1 MNWFTNLKVAGK
13 LALGFG
19 LCLTLATLIG
29 TVAVTRMAQM
39 NTITKDLNSDTVG
52 GLDDLGK
59 FNAAARQLRTVE
71 YRHVL
76 SSTPADKAKAE
87 NDMVEA
93 EGEAQKALQ
102 DYKDSSM
109 DDMDRQNTDTLLNEW
124 QKYVALKPQLLDL
137 SQHNDIHACAAL
149 INGTM
154 RDQFLR
160 ATDKSR
166 EMVAWNE
173 KRGEWYSRNAER
185 AYDSGRGL
193 TIGLLALAVALGSLM
208 GWFITRYMTRTL
220 TETSARLEKLR
231 GLCITNF
238 EAAVRAMEQ
247 GDLTCEIVTGTE
259 SLQIRSKDEFGEMAV
274 TFNAML
280 DQVKNTIGSFRKSQ
294 ASLCSLVQK
303 LQTSATHVGAASH
316 TLSDTAQQVGLAT
329 EEISATMHEVAQASE
344 QSARGA
350 SEVAQGSSSQARV
363 LASGTEMLQGL
374 VEAVGGVAADAQ
386 TAADASTQAT
396 KAAVQGAQAVRECAV
411 SMSKIQ
417 QTVTQSAEV
426 VQSLGESSRQI
437 GGIVETIDQIAEQTN
452 LLALNAAIE
461 AARAGEAGRGF
472 AVVADEVRKLAE
484 RSGRATR
491 EISGLIGEVQT
502 RTEQAV
508 MAMQAGTADVAGGTA
523 RAEQAQTALEQIQAV
538 GQDVA
543 ARVRGISQAAQ
554 EMEAASENVARAI
567 TEAAAIVEQS
577 SAAAEEMSA
586 SAEEVSASI
595 QTVAGTTAQQGAAVE
610 EMVASSQELAQVAY
624 DLEAAVSQFR
634 IQPHTGTLAGPSAHL
649 TLLKAA

>member
-1 MNWFTNLKVAGK
+1 MNWFNNLKTAGK
-13 LALGFG
+13 MALGFG
-19 LCLTLATLIG
+19 LCLALATLVG

-39 NTITKDLNSDTVG
+39 NKITKDLNSDTVG

-59 FNAAARQLRTVE
+59 FNAAARQYRTVE

-76 SSTPADKAKAE
+76 SSSTADKAQAEADMAKAL
-87 NDMVEA
+87 
-93 EGEAQKALQ
+93 GTAQGALQ
-102 DYKDSSM
+102 DYKASSL
-109 DDMDRQNTDTLLNEW
+109 DDLDRQNTDQLMGEW
-124 QKYVALKPQLLDL
+124 QKYVAMEPQILAL
-137 SQHNDIHACAAL
+137 SHSNDIKGCAAL
-149 INGTM
+149 INGPM
-154 RDQFLR
+154 RDQFFR
-160 ATDKSR
+160 ATDKSA

-173 KRGEWYSRNAER
+173 KRGEWYSRSAEQ
-185 AYDSGRGL
+185 AYTFGRDL
-193 TIGLLALAVALGSLM
+193 TIGLLALAVVLGSLM
-208 GWFITRYMTRTL
+208 GCYITRYMTRTL
-220 TETSARLEKLR
+220 AETSARLEKLR
-231 GLCITNF
+231 RLCITNF
-238 EAAVRAMEQ
+238 QMAVQAMEK
-247 GDLTCEIVTGTE
+247 GDLTCEIATGTE
-259 SLQIRSKDEFGEMAV
+259 SLEVRNRDEFGQMAV

-280 DQVKNTIGSFRKSQ
+280 DQVKGTIGSFRKSQ
-294 ASLCSLVQK
+294 ASLCGLMQK
-303 LQTSATHVGAASH
+303 LQASATHVGMASH
-316 TLSDTAQQVGLAT
+316 TLAGTAQQVGAAT
-329 EEISATMHEVAQASE
+329 EEISATMQEVAQASE

-350 SEVAQGSSSQARV
+350 GEVAQGSASQARV
-363 LASGTEMLQGL
+363 LASGTEMLKGL

-386 TAADASTQAT
+386 TAAQASTQAT
-396 KAAVQGAQAVRECAV
+396 EAAVQGAQAVRECAV

-417 QTVTQSAEV
+417 QTVSQSAEV

-491 EISGLIGEVQT
+491 EISGLIGEVQA
-502 RTEQAV
+502 RTGQAV
-508 MAMQAGTADVAGGTA
+508 AAMQAGTADVAGGTA
-523 RAEQAQTALEQIQAV
+523 RAEQAQAALEQIQSV

-567 TEAAAIVEQS
+567 TEVAAIVEQS

-586 SAEEVSASI
+586 SAEQVSASI
-595 QTVAGTTAQQGAAVE
+595 QTAAGTAAQQGAAVE
-610 EMVASSQELAQVAY
+610 ELVSSSQELSQIAQG
-624 DLEAAVSQFR
+624 LEAAVSQFR
-634 IQPHTGTLAGPSAHL
+634 IQPHTETPTGPSAHL